1 MAIAKEN
8 GENRGENGSRPASS
22 ISWSKQIGLPMSDKN
37 REPSA
42 EEIQRI
48 AARPGIPAD
57 QPPVTPI
64 SCFGR
69 LIVDTFSGAS

>member
-1 MAIAKEN
+1 
-8 GENRGENGSRPASS
+8 
-22 ISWSKQIGLPMSDKN
+22 MSDKN

-48 AARPGIPAD
+48 TARLGIPAD

-64 SCFGR
+64 SCVDR